1 MWWINIGCKSP
12 ALSRPLLTIDGEKVQ
27 VRKEG
32 WGEYLTN
39 WVVLALSWSSETT
52 TMDIEIHLA

>member
-27 VRKEG
+27 VSEEG
-32 WGEYLTN
+32 MGRVFDQCIAMGLFW
-39 WVVLALSWSSETT
+39 
-52 TMDIEIHLA
+52 H